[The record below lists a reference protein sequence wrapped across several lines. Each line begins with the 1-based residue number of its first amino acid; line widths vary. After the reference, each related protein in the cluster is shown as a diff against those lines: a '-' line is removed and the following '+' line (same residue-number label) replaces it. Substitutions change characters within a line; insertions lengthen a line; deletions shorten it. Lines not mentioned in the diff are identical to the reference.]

1 MKIVPITGWI
11 IYNRYLQSD
20 KFLEYATM
28 LGEAATERGHHIS
41 ILTNEDIVT
50 TLQTEKLSLFPKP
63 DYVLFT
69 DKDIYLARFLEN
81 NDVRVF
87 NRATTIEI
95 CDDKIKTYECLAK
108 LQLPI
113 PKTIVA
119 PKTFQQNTKLTE
131 QFLSKVESELSFPY
145 IVKENFGSFGEQV
158 HLIHSL
164 DEMKEKLN
172 DLSEPFMFQEFIKTS
187 TGVDIRLQ
195 VVGEEV
201 VAAMKRTARH
211 DFRAN
216 VTAGGTMEPY
226 NPSELEKKIAV
237 EATKAVGADFAGVDL
252 LLGPDNSSLI
262 CEVNSNAHIQNLLD
276 CTGINAAEYIV
287 EYVEKVFE
295 ENLD

>member
-1 MKIVPITGWI
+1 MRIVPITGWI
-11 IYNRYLQSD
+11 IYNRYLPSD

-28 LGEAATERGHHIS
+28 LRDAATERGHHIS

-50 TLQTEKLSLFPKP
+50 TLQTEKLSWFPKP

-69 DKDIYLARFLEN
+69 DKDIYLARFLEKN
-81 NDVRVF
+81 GIRVF
-87 NRATTIEI
+87 NRSSTIEI
-95 CDDKIKTYECLAK
+95 CDDKIKTYERLAEHGI
-108 LQLPI
+108 PI

-119 PKTFQQNTKLTE
+119 PKTFQQNKKISDN
-131 QFLSKVESELSFPY
+131 FLMKVESELNFPY

-172 DLSEPFMFQEFIKTS
+172 DLSEPFMFQKFIKAS
-187 TGVDIRLQ
+187 SGVDIRLQ

-211 DFRAN
+211 NFRAN

-226 NPSELEKKIAV
+226 NPTKLEKKLAIK
-237 EATKAVGADFAGVDL
+237 ATKAVGADFAGVDL
-252 LLGPDNSSLI
+252 LLGPDNTRLV

-276 CTGINAAEYIV
+276 CTGINAADFIV
-287 EYVEKVFE
+287 KYVEKVMS
-295 ENLD
+295 